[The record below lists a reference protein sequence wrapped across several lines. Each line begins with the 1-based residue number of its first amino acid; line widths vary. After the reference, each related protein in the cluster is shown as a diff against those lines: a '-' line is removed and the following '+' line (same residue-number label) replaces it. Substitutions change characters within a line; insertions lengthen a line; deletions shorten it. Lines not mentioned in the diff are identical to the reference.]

1 MPTITTD
8 LTDAAYAGL
17 QRVVTRWNADNGGS
31 LTVDEWLHLHL
42 RELAVQDEIVRAVE
56 DLQKQAQE
64 TAAAAIRAE
73 RQRLI
78 DSVS

>member
-1 MPTITTD
+1 MPTIETE
-8 LTDAAYAGL
+8 LTDAAFAGL
-17 QRVVTRWNADNGGS
+17 QRLVTRYNADNGTS
-31 LTVDEWLHLHL
+31 LAVDEWVHLHL
-42 RELAVQDEIVRAVE
+42 RELAVQDEIVRAAE
-56 DLQKQAQE
+56 DLQKQAQD

>member
-1 MPTITTD
+1 MARIELE

-17 QRVVTRWNADNGGS
+17 QRLVTRYNADNGLALG
-31 LTVDEWLHLHL
+31 VEEWIDLHL
-42 RELAVQDEIVRAVE
+42 RELSVQDEIVRAAE